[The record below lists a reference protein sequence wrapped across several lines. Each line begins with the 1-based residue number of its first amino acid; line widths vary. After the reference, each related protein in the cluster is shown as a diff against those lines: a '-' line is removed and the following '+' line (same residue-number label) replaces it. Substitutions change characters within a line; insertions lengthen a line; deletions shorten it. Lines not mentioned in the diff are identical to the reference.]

1 MWECYINN
9 VHLLFLPPHTSH
21 VLQPLDMAVF
31 GPIKTHYRKELS
43 KEDIVD
49 NSTIVGKRYFL
60 ACYIIARLLGLTRDN
75 IRTTP
80 SNDTTNAGQTTA
92 NTTKV
97 VDWTSAASVV
107 DWSTP
112 RKASDLCG
120 QLKLFTELRP
130 DHHTQRLLFR
140 KVKKAFSEKS
150 FLLASSQQQ
159 VRVLEARVKRIAPR
173 KKKSVQT
180 DPNTKFANIR
190 DIKTA
195 QEDAGER
202 LISPSRTAEVELP
215 SEGSDCIVVA
225 VEGS

>member
-1 MWECYINN
+1 MAI
-9 VHLLFLPPHTSH
+9 
-21 VLQPLDMAVF
+21 PLSNPMVSS
-31 GPIKTHYRKELS
+31 GPAIPL
-43 KEDIVD
+43 
-49 NSTIVGKRYFL
+49 
-60 ACYIIARLLGLTRDN
+60 
-75 IRTTP
+75 
-80 SNDTTNAGQTTA
+80 NDTTNAGQTTA
-92 NTTKV
+92 NTAKV

-120 QLKLFTELRP
+120 QLKLFTELSP
-130 DHHTQRLLFR
+130 DHNTQRLLFR

-159 VRVLEARVKRIAPR
+159 VRVLEARVKRMAPR

-190 DIKTA
+190 DIKRA

-202 LISPSRTAEVELP
+202 LISPSRIAEVELP
-215 SEGSDCIVVA
+215 SEGSGCIVVA